1 MKSSVMATAATSPY
15 NITVIC
21 QNDTTHNRLDDAL
34 LKGRDMVNLPGQTR
48 FVMKSLPRWTSYCNV
63 NARA

>member
-48 FVMKSLPRWTSYCNV
+48 FVMTSLLRWTSYCNV
-63 NARA
+63 NATA